1 MRYIFLFVF
10 LSSPTYAQK
19 EKTFSIYFAN
29 DSAVINIKER
39 SKLDSISKEYSK
51 DSVQVLL
58 NGYANNFGSTSHN
71 LKLAQS
77 RLDAVVK
84 ELSHFTI
91 DSTRAI
97 GELPTPS
104 WRARRVDVV
113 LKREE
118 EIVLDSTLV
127 KVNESEEEGN
137 KRRMV
142 SSRTLDIVS
151 YSELEINE
159 TTVLFGIF
167 FKGGTD
173 KMLGSSSII
182 TLNNVVRFL
191 EMYPDRRILITGH
204 ICCSEGRNPEV
215 DGYNNRNG
223 SSTLSLDR
231 AKAVYNYLI
240 KKGITSKR
248 LRYQGK
254 AYLEPLDWEEIKNR
268 RVEMTILE

>member
-10 LSSPTYAQK
+10 LSSTAYAQK

-29 DSAVINIKER
+29 DSAVVNIKER
-39 SKLDSISKEYSK
+39 SKLDSISKIYSK
-51 DSVQVLL
+51 DAVQVSLS
-58 NGYANNFGSTSHN
+58 GYANNFGSTSHN
-71 LKLAQS
+71 LILAKS
-77 RLDAVVK
+77 RLDAVVQ
-84 ELSHFTI
+84 ELSHFTV
-91 DSTRAI
+91 DSTKAI

-104 WRARRVDVV
+104 HRARRVDMIF
-113 LKREE
+113 KRVE

-127 KVNESEEEGN
+127 NVNESEEEGN
-137 KRRMV
+137 KRRIV
-142 SSRTLDIVS
+142 SSRTLDKVS

-159 TTVLFGIF
+159 TTVLFDIF

-173 KMLGSSSII
+173 KMIGSSSII
-182 TLNNVVRFL
+182 TLNKVVGFL
-191 EMYPDRRILITGH
+191 EMYPDRKILITGH
-204 ICCSEGRNPEV
+204 ICCSEGINPEV

-223 SSTLSLDR
+223 STTLSLDR

-240 KKGITSKR
+240 KKGIASKR